1 VILSERRRTPGRR
14 AGDDRF
20 SARPGDRGA
29 RHWNTVTLDGS
40 VPEDELL
47 DLIGHSYELVVARLT
62 RAERGK
68 LTR

>member
-1 VILSERRRTPGRR
+1 
-14 AGDDRF
+14 
-20 SARPGDRGA
+20 
-29 RHWNTVTLDGS
+29 

-68 LTR
+68 LTS